1 MHDADIKRGEVTQKA
16 LELIA
21 TVDEALVHM
30 DKQLTELRL
39 EDFWPLFRDF
49 LLAVATLAD
58 NWEYYVTADSDRQR
72 IVEATRAFAAAY
84 DEFDKIATSGQAP
97 AIQAALNDRLVPAYQ
112 AWKAA
117 LVGGSMYEV

>member
-1 MHDADIKRGEVTQKA
+1 MHDADIKRDEVTQKA

-49 LLAVATLAD
+49 LLAVAALAD
-58 NWEYYVTADSDRQR
+58 NWEYYVTSDSDRQR

-84 DEFDKIATSGQAP
+84 DEFDKIAASGQAP
-97 AIQAALNDRLVPAYQ
+97 AIQAALNDRLVPTYH

-117 LVGGSMYEV
+117 LFSN